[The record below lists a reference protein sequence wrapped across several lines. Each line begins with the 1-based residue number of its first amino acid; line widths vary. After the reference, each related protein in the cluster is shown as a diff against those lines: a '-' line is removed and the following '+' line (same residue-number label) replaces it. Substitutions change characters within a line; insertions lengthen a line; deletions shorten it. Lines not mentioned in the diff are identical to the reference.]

1 MLQRFSYFLSFFCLF
16 VSVRLILE
24 AINLLTNSVF
34 ERFGTLGKSY
44 SRATQN
50 LLFLNNVCA
59 VVISFNCA
67 QEFYNQMQFEM

>member
-1 MLQRFSYFLSFFCLF
+1 MKFYSYSGIDGIW
-16 VSVRLILE
+16 SIEHTPNLE
-24 AINLLTNSVF
+24 AINLLANLVF
-34 ERFGTLGKSY
+34 ERFCTLDKSS

-50 LLFLNNVCA
+50 LLFLNNVRA